1 MYVCVRTCGAC
12 GRISL
17 YTYIYMSCTR
27 DIEEAVSTTHVYTH
41 THVVQN
47 YTPFGREKKFCQ
59 VCNPSGAYHQNF
71 RPAGSE
77 TKIRIQKQGFDM
89 VDMGAR
95 KDAPPRTYG
104 VQSKTRF
111 VCMCDSAATVQQ
123 NATPTTH
130 TVGLQ
135 FAKWISCC

>member
-1 MYVCVRTCGAC
+1 MYLFVCVVTGNIVYIMP
-12 GRISL
+12 RI
-17 YTYIYMSCTR
+17 Y
-27 DIEEAVSTTHVYTH
+27 VYTH

-95 KDAPPRTYG
+95 KDAHHHARMVYKVRHGSYVCATVPPRF
-104 VQSKTRF
+104 SK
-111 VCMCDSAATVQQ
+111 MLHLLLPIIQ
-123 NATPTTH
+123 
-130 TVGLQ
+130 
-135 FAKWISCC
+135 